1 MGRGVGVLLIAVVV
15 SFAGV
20 ARAECTKDTDCK
32 GDRICD
38 AGQCTAAPA
47 SAAPAIA
54 AAAEQEPVEREH
66 FFEEQESERPAR
78 VKKRIGNPGL
88 MVGGIVLA
96 AAAPVVLAV
105 GVVTNPDCADPPCGI
120 GGRVALFSLI
130 ALGMV
135 GAGVPMI
142 VIGAKRVPVR
152 TLEVTP
158 VLGPQHAGLQLQLRL

>member
-1 MGRGVGVLLIAVVV
+1 MAVVV

-32 GDRICD
+32 SDRICD
-38 AGQCTAAPA
+38 AGQCTAPPA
-47 SAAPAIA
+47 SAPPAA
-54 AAAEQEPVEREH
+54 SVEAAEPIERET
-66 FFEEQESERPAR
+66 FFDEEESERPAR

-105 GVVTNPDCADPPCGI
+105 GVVTNPDCAEPPCGI

-152 TLEVTP
+152 SVEVTP